1 MLQPEGSHHHP
12 QVPVMRTPPPPHG
25 GTAYPYMMPV
35 PNPAAHPM
43 YFYPGQNMSPV
54 PPQMGHI
61 GDKNASPSMPTG
73 VQHTPNVKT
82 CAARSLGGEFNVV
95 ESDRNERESSPSRS
109 GQINLQKLK
118 SAFKGAGI
126 EYIESKV
133 NENDKAVSNN
143 NEVTELISRVC
154 EAGGKVVENADK
166 TLTIHVPE
174 SKAKC
179 GGGKQKANEANSIDA
194 TTGKGALTPSR
205 YSHKRDGRQ
214 TQRLGFRV
222 SCLPPLQKFLV
233 PLLYIEHVQNMHI
246 NALLLSVSLGCLGAL
261 G

>member
-1 MLQPEGSHHHP
+1 
-12 QVPVMRTPPPPHG
+12 
-25 GTAYPYMMPV
+25 MMPV

-133 NENDKAVSNN
+133 NENEKAVSDN
-143 NEVTELISRVC
+143 NEVMELISRVR
-154 EAGGKVVENADK
+154 EAGGKVVKNADK

-179 GGGKQKANEANSIDA
+179 GGGKQKVNEANSIDA
-194 TTGKGALTPSR
+194 TTGDKVIKILEDGTVVTVITSKPSASECNSSSSNSSSLMA
-205 YSHKRDGRQ
+205 SHKKQPD
-214 TQRLGFRV
+214 
-222 SCLPPLQKFLV
+222 SK
-233 PLLYIEHVQNMHI
+233 
-246 NALLLSVSLGCLGAL
+246 
-261 G
+261 